1 MEDKYVRH
9 KITQGLLELMR
20 ENDFHSITVTMI
32 VRRSEVGRASFYR
45 NFDSKED
52 VIHQHM
58 TRLLKEWSQE
68 YETLGKLEE
77 LLPSNT

>member
-1 MEDKYVRH
+1 MEDKYVPH
-9 KITQGLLELMR
+9 KITQGLLERMR

-32 VRRSEVGRASFYR
+32 VHRSEVGRASFYR